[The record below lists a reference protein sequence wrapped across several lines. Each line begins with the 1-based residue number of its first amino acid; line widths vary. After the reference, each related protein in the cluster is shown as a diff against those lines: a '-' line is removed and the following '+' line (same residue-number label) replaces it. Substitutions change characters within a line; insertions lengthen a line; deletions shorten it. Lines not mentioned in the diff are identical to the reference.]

1 MSDTRVKQSTQT
13 PLPAVTPSLKE
24 GAIHFKYS
32 TTLAHDRPDLIQDRS
47 ASFKV
52 RLLLRR
58 FCLLLI
64 RQIFV
69 LFLFLFKLLCRFTGS
84 NLAGVS

>member
-1 MSDTRVKQSTQT
+1 MK
-13 PLPAVTPSLKE
+13 K

-32 TTLAHDRPDLIQDRS
+32 TTLARDRPDLIPDRS

-52 RLLLRR
+52 RSLLRR
-58 FCLLLI
+58 FNRLLI

-84 NLAGVS
+84 NLAGVR